1 MQVFLLA
8 TIQHKVLPMSG
19 GNYDKLKSDT
29 CFAKV
34 YNLTEGTI
42 WGDIQNSMAE
52 ALTHLNSHR
61 LST

>member
-1 MQVFLLA
+1 
-8 TIQHKVLPMSG
+8 MSG